1 MSRRQLTLATV
12 ATVALA
18 LAGAAFFG
26 FRGTKPAAPGN
37 PQGTPATAGPAGSQA
52 ARAAPAVKPPLEI
65 PSAEIITVR
74 QAPLTQV
81 QPMSG
86 TIRATQTA
94 VVKAK
99 VAAELT
105 RLSVREGD
113 SVKAGQ
119 AIGEQ
124 DATEFDWRIRQADQ
138 QAQAARSQWEVA
150 QRTLAN
156 NRALVAQGFIS
167 PTALE
172 TSASNEAASQAT
184 LQAALAALELA
195 RKSRSDARLSAP
207 IPGVVSQRF
216 AQPGERL
223 GVDARVVEIVDLS
236 RLELEAALAPQEA
249 ARVRVGQRARVR
261 AEGLS
266 DTVGARVAR
275 ISPSAQPGSRTVA
288 VYLTLDPH
296 PALRHGLFAQ
306 GEILLQEQPALL
318 VPASAVHLD
327 RSKPYV
333 WLLDGDT
340 VRERTVVLGPRGQSP
355 GLPDAQALDSGV
367 SDGARLLS
375 GTLGTLTDG
384 VRWKPAP

>member
-1 MSRRQLTLATV
+1 MSRRRWTLALV
-12 ATVALA
+12 ALLALA
-18 LAGAAFFG
+18 LAATAFWYRSARLGAPNAQP
-26 FRGTKPAAPGN
+26 GTPSTAVQRPAPAA
-37 PQGTPATAGPAGSQA
+37 
-52 ARAAPAVKPPLEI
+52 KPPLEI
-65 PSAEIITVR
+65 PADEIVTVR
-74 QAPLTQV
+74 RAALTQV

-86 TIRATQTA
+86 SIRATQTA

-105 RLSVREGD
+105 RLTVREGD

-119 AIGEQ
+119 AIGDQ
-124 DATEFDWRIRQADQ
+124 DPTEFDWRIRQADQ
-138 QAQAARSQWEVA
+138 QAQAARAQWDIA

-172 TSASNEAASQAT
+172 SSASNEAASQAT
-184 LQAALAALELA
+184 LQAALAALELS
-195 RKSRSDARLSAP
+195 RKSRNDARLTAP

-236 RLELEAALAPQEA
+236 RLELEAALAPQDA
-249 ARVRVGQRARVR
+249 AKVRIGQRARVR
-261 AEGLS
+261 AEGLT
-266 DTVGARVAR
+266 DTVSARVAR
-275 ISPSAQPGSRTVA
+275 ISPSAQPGSRTVS
-288 VYLTLDPH
+288 VYLALDPH

-306 GEILLQEQPALL
+306 GEILLEEQSALL
-318 VPASAVHLD
+318 VPASAVRLD

-340 VRERTVVLGPRGQSP
+340 VRERLVVLGPRGQAA
-355 GLPDAQALDSGV
+355 GVPDAQALDSGV
-367 SDGARLLS
+367 TDGARLLS
-375 GTLGTLTDG
+375 GTLGALSDG
-384 VRWKPAP
+384 ARWKPAP